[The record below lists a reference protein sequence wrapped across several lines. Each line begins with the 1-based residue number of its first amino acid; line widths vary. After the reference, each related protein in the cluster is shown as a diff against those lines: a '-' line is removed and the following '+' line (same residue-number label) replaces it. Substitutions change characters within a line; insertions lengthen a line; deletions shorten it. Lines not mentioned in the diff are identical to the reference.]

1 MVDFTVIH
9 GSAGQVEPESCFNRP
24 LLAIKGLA
32 MNAPMN
38 KSQLLRSLQTS
49 VRDVREGF
57 LEIAR
62 HGLALLGLAVVLVS
76 VAFLARP
83 TLQTEASELVLDWL
97 QIRQMDTQ
105 EVPEPS
111 NAALRATAQ
120 DLKTLSPEQ
129 LRVTRWLSRKY
140 RVGPEPLAAM
150 VSEAWSLGEK
160 TQLAP
165 TLILAIMAIES
176 RFNPFTAGSQG
187 AVGLMQIEVQ
197 AHADTLAQHGGN
209 FAAFD
214 ALTNVRIGV
223 RHLQALLQQTNSLE
237 DAVALY
243 GAASGQSNDSQY
255 AERVLAEQQ
264 QLDALI
270 SAQTASPTATYS
282 APTPAK

>member
-1 MVDFTVIH
+1 MVGFTVIH
-9 GSAGQVEPESCFNRP
+9 GSAGLVEPESCFNRP

-32 MNAPMN
+32 MNPPMN

-83 TLQTEASELVLDWL
+83 PLQTEASELVLDWL
-97 QIRQMDTQ
+97 QIRQMDTL
-105 EVPEPS
+105 EAPEPS

-120 DLKTLSPEQ
+120 DLRTLSPEQ

-160 TQLAP
+160 TQLSP

-197 AHADTLAQHGGN
+197 AHTDTLAQHGGN

>member
-1 MVDFTVIH
+1 MK
-9 GSAGQVEPESCFNRP
+9 AP
-24 LLAIKGLA
+24 L
-32 MNAPMN
+32 N
-38 KSQLLRSLQTS
+38 KAQLVRSLQTS

-57 LEIAR
+57 LEITR

-83 TLQTEASELVLDWL
+83 SLQNEASEVLLDWL
-97 QIRQMDTQ
+97 QIRQIDTQ
-105 EVPEPS
+105 EAPEPS
-111 NAALRATAQ
+111 NAALRATTQ

-129 LRVTRWLSRKY
+129 LSVTRWLSRKY
-140 RVGPEPLAAM
+140 RIGPEPLAAM
-150 VSEAWSLGEK
+150 VSEAWTLGEK
-160 TQLAP
+160 TQLSP

-187 AVGLMQIEVQ
+187 AVGLMQIEVH
-197 AHADTLAQHGGN
+197 AHTDTLAQHGGH

-223 RHLQALLQQTNSLE
+223 RHLQALVQQTNSLE
-237 DAVALY
+237 DALALY

-264 QLDALI
+264 QLDAQI
-270 SAQTASPTATYS
+270 SATIAAPIAGKTAAPTAATQ
-282 APTPAK
+282 PQ